1 MHIRT
6 RAAASFVA
14 LTTVSVVTKLWS
26 TSLSDHETAI
36 VRMLES
42 AEASRLKAER
52 EESTKHIA
60 YALGLCAA
68 ARLLM
73 SDSEIERV
81 TGVHV
86 QTYEERLNAS
96 LCQYAKSRRRR
107 RQQQQPS
114 ES

>member
-1 MHIRT
+1 MHIRA
-6 RAAASFVA
+6 RAAVSFVA
-14 LTTVSVVTKLWS
+14 LTAVSVVTKLWS

-36 VRMLES
+36 VRMLEA

-52 EESTKHIA
+52 EQSTKHVA

-68 ARLLM
+68 ARMLV

-96 LCQYAKSRRRR
+96 LCQYAKTRRKK
-107 RQQQQPS
+107 RQQAS